1 MFFQRS
7 LISAKKRSGAEKP
20 MYLVVVMSPGP
31 QNIVWKLL
39 LTKTTNSL
47 PFFSSQDKTLNVI
60 SDGLPKSCSWTLSS
74 SKTISF
80 YHDPFQ
86 HILRIILFGGLI
98 LKWKKCFFCHQLIGE
113 LCPNFFL
120 QLTANQCSLKIHKY
134 ILIQWVC
141 RKPLQRHKSYF

>member
-1 MFFQRS
+1 
-7 LISAKKRSGAEKP
+7 

-86 HILRIILFGGLI
+86 RILRIILFGDLI
-98 LKWKKCFFCHQLIGE
+98 LKWKKMFLLSPTYWGALSKIFFATHCKSMFVKNTQVHLNSVGLQKTSTTTQE
-113 LCPNFFL
+113 LFL
-120 QLTANQCSLKIHKY
+120 KKY
-134 ILIQWVC
+134 ILHSKAMI
-141 RKPLQRHKSYF
+141 S